1 MKSISRVALFLTL
14 FAFALT
20 ISALVGS
27 PVASAQDATATPV
40 PTATQTPMP
49 SVEGTLT
56 IWVNADRAPIIEAA
70 GKDFTAKYNVPVRI
84 QTMNFGD
91 VRNNFTI
98 AAPAGN
104 GPDIIAGAHDWIGQL
119 YTDGLLAPIDLG
131 DKAKSFDP
139 VALKAFTYDGKLVGV
154 PYQVEAIALY
164 YNKDLVP
171 TPPATWDEAKT
182 LSKKLVDDG
191 KVEQGIAFTVVGEIY
206 GHYPLL
212 TAFGGGVFGRDAQG
226 SYDPTQVLLDTAGS
240 IQAATELDAMVKA
253 GVLKDGVTYDVAK
266 DLFLKGK
273 LAMWI
278 NGPWELDN
286 IKKAGVKY
294 GIAVIPKG
302 TQDAR
307 PFVGVQGFMVSKLSK
322 NELLAQAFVT
332 EFLATSETMK
342 KLYEA
347 QFGIPAWLPTR
358 QEVTNA
364 DMDGF
369 SASVANGDPM
379 PAIPAMTSVWDIGNN
394 VFKLIYQQKAAPDA
408 VMKEAATALRD
419 AIAKATK

>member
-1 MKSISRVALFLTL
+1 MKSIMRSLLL
-14 FAFALT
+14 L
-20 ISALVGS
+20 ALVVAAASMLAGS
-27 PVASAQDATATPV
+27 QLATAQTATATPV
-40 PTATQTPMP
+40 PPTPTITPTPLP

-70 GKDFTAKYNVPVRI
+70 GKDFTAKYNIPVRI

-91 VRNNFTI
+91 VRNNFNI
-98 AAPAGN
+98 AGPAGN
-104 GPDIIAGAHDWIGQL
+104 GPDIIAGAHDWIGGL
-119 YTDGLLAPIDLG
+119 YTNGLLATVDLG
-131 DKAKSFDP
+131 AKASSFDP
-139 VALKAFTYDGKLVGV
+139 VALQAFTYDGKLVGV

-182 LSKKLVDDG
+182 ISQKLKDDKKVD
-191 KVEQGIAFTVVGEIY
+191 QGIAFTVVGEIY

-212 TAFGGGVFGRDAQG
+212 TAFGGGVFARDAKG
-226 SYDPTQVLLDTAGS
+226 NYDPTQVLLDNAGS
-240 IQAATELDAMVKA
+240 VKAASELDAMVKS

-286 IKKAGVKY
+286 IRKAGIKF
-294 GIAVIPKG
+294 GIALIPKG
-302 TQDAR
+302 TQNAR

-322 NELLAQAFVT
+322 NQLVAQAFVT
-332 EFLATSETMK
+332 EFLATNDIMQ

-358 QEVTNA
+358 EKAMNPDIQ
-364 DMDGF
+364 GF

-379 PAIPAMTSVWDIGNN
+379 PAIPAMASVWNVGNN
-394 VFKLIYQQKAAPDA
+394 AFNLVYQQKAAPDA

-419 AIAKATK
+419 LIAKSK